1 MEINMNIMI
10 AAISGKIILA
20 LNEKKVMKQS
30 KLNDLKETFDLLV
43 SLKKE
48 TAAMTMLEFIEQVK
62 QDIENIEIEIEKYKN
77 NYSI

>member
-10 AAISGKIILA
+10 AAISEKIILA
-20 LNEKKVMKQS
+20 LNEKKSMKQS

-48 TAAMTMLEFIEQVK
+48 TAAMTLLEFIEQIK
-62 QDIENIEIEIEKYKN
+62 QDIEKIQIEIEKYKT